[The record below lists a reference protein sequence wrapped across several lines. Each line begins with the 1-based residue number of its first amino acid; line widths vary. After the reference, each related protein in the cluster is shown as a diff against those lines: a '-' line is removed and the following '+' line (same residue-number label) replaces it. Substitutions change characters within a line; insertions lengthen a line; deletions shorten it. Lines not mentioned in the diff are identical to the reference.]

1 MMGGHAPGAPPLDDQ
16 PPTAATAQAVSRPAG
31 GAGFSART
39 ISLVVGAVFYIGS
52 LIIFRH
58 VLTAIPSVL
67 RGDAVIAGDEL
78 VPFFNPRSQLLEQA
92 AGEFNELV
100 NGYEFRVRYAFLT
113 TWLRYYKVL
122 PFAILIVI
130 PTLFWVVYLT
140 VARFMDKVF
149 SALSTQAIYLAT
161 AFPVTLIYL
170 IMTYS
175 KITHFYTLILGLVLM
190 TISSLWMLYALLF
203 AGGKWK
209 RYMVLSSLANL
220 FNPAIHYLILFS
232 LFFGITVVTLTVGE
246 IGRWI
251 RRGGPAR
258 VRLLPGRAWRLI
270 FHRGRRRRVRAAV
283 RHGTQTVIGRC
294 ILAGVLYG
302 LVTLIPY
309 ALFVKYVALAGVT
322 NLSDTVPGDFYFIQD
337 ASVSWL
343 HLLSWDL
350 AGITDKILF
359 GDYLAKVP
367 RYLNAVYTLLI
378 LTPLIVPP
386 IRRRLFPTRPHR
398 QLLGVLYVAIAF
410 ALWATIGYAQP
421 LWFPTFHRTLAN
433 LAIAANSSHSPIGN
447 LVVTAAGTVVQ
458 ILRFPH
464 RFQLILF
471 MLAPMVMSLTLAYL
485 IDAIGGRWA
494 RTASGPTRTTPSDAP
509 VRESAGRPPR
519 LVVGRH
525 RQAQVRRPGDPA
537 KAASRTG
544 LLLRLL
550 ATACIAAVF
559 FTPLWSSDPYRRVFA
574 SGDMAGFLAPFPLG
588 DLKELKQALN
598 ELPEGKTVVVPPTE
612 TAKLVGDENGVDHKF
627 IDKFFIYYLDKPSF
641 YYGLTGD
648 VKNKFEFFLILRG
661 LYYQQD
667 WWINTARDIGI
678 RYIVVNRKI
687 HDNNGIGAEYL
698 PKVETYVEPALQR
711 LKDDVALR
719 FENESYAL
727 YEITDQA
734 EPNRPTLL
742 VDSSWQSYLNLVF
755 NRRNLS
761 RCYKFEYTP
770 YYDAAKAEPGAP
782 IQMLTDDPRTSA
794 IDLYLLD
801 HPEAV
806 TPPDTRMFAFN
817 PNIVASNYYLSPMF
831 RAFLLF
837 SNTKWNRTNIITPG
851 VFGTLRGS
859 FIGVPR
865 ATEFNLPVKVKK
877 AGRYRVLMRTA
888 DTGNTVRVT
897 SPSLSYDRKL
907 ELRSPTSKVKFFNI
921 DDVFQSD
928 RKPVDTSS
936 MTVAQLESA
945 MPDELVPVNFGY
957 SYQDLGVVDA
967 KVGTHTFSV
976 DKSDSNPMLVE
987 GMMLIPEDTYQNLEL
1002 PPNVTPITDPKDLGC
1017 SERTTSTGTTDGY
1030 VDPAANPEHADLTQ
1044 DELLNLA
1051 AADVQ
1056 DLTPGEGGVVGPT
1069 WLGLGATGLLL
1080 MLSVL
1085 LVRWRARRATEDGDP
1100 PAGEI
1105 DPPGGTDPPDT
1116 DPPVT
1121 GPPGTGPSGTGPP
1134 PTGPPPTGPPP
1145 TGPAGKPRPRLRL
1158 RKQRPGNSS
1167 DNEQRSPAA
1176 AGAPPHP
1183 PTTEA
1188 AP

>member
-1 MMGGHAPGAPPLDDQ
+1 
-16 PPTAATAQAVSRPAG
+16 
-31 GAGFSART
+31 
-39 ISLVVGAVFYIGS
+39 VVGAVFYLGS
-52 LIIFRH
+52 LYIFRH

-140 VARFMDKVF
+140 VAKFMDRVF
-149 SALSTQAIYLAT
+149 TTLSTQAIYLAT

-209 RYMVLSSLANL
+209 RYMVLSSLATL

-232 LFFGITVVTLTVGE
+232 LFFAITVVTLTVGE

-258 VRLLPGRAWRLI
+258 VRLLPGRLWRLI
-270 FHRGRRRRVRAAV
+270 FHRGRWRRGRAAV
-283 RHGTQTVIGRC
+283 RHGTKTVIGRC
-294 ILAGVLYG
+294 ILAGLLYVV
-302 LVTLIPY
+302 VTLIPY

-378 LTPLIVPP
+378 LIPLIVPP

-398 QLLGVLYVAIAF
+398 QLLGVMYVAIAF

-433 LAIAANSSHSPIGN
+433 LAIAANSSHSSIGN
-447 LVVTAAGTVVQ
+447 LVVTGAGTIVQ

-485 IDAIGGRWA
+485 IDTIGGRWA
-494 RTASGPTRTTPSDAP
+494 TTASGPTRTAPRPGAARPSADRAARTT
-509 VRESAGRPPR
+509 VGRPPKPS
-519 LVVGRH
+519 VGRH
-525 RQAQVRRPGDPA
+525 RQIRLPRQLDPV
-537 KAASRTG
+537 KSAARTG

-559 FTPLWSSDPYRRVFA
+559 FTPMWSSDPYRRVFA
-574 SGDMAGFLAPFPLG
+574 SGNMAGFLAPFPLG

-598 ELPEGKTVVVPPTE
+598 ELPEGKTVVIPPTE

-687 HDNNGIGAEYL
+687 HDNNGVGAEYL
-698 PKVETYVEPALQR
+698 PKVETYVEPALKR

-719 FENESYAL
+719 FENDSYAL

-734 EPNRPTLL
+734 KPNRPTLL

-770 YYDAAKAEPGAP
+770 YYDAAEAKPGAP
-782 IQMLTDDPRTSA
+782 IQLLTDDPHTSA

-801 HPEAV
+801 HPEAI
-806 TPPDTRMFAFN
+806 TQPDTRMFAFN

-865 ATEFNLPVKVKK
+865 PTEFNLPVKVKK
-877 AGRYRVLMRTA
+877 PGRYRVLMRTA
-888 DTGNTVRVT
+888 NTGNTVRIT
-897 SPSLSYDRKL
+897 SPSLSYDRTL
-907 ELRSPTSKVKFFNI
+907 ELRSPASNVQFFNI
-921 DDVFQSD
+921 ADVFQSN
-928 RKPVDTSS
+928 RKPVDTSK
-936 MTVAQLESA
+936 MTVAQLEAA

-967 KVGTHTFSV
+967 KAGTHTFSV
-976 DKSDSNPMLVE
+976 DKTDGNPMLVE
-987 GMMLIPEDTYQNLEL
+987 GMMLIPEETYQNLEL
-1002 PPNVTPITDPKDLGC
+1002 PPNVTPITDPKKLGC
-1017 SERTTSTGTTDGY
+1017 SERTASTGRTDGY
-1030 VDPAANPEHADLTQ
+1030 VDPAANPEHANLTQ

-1080 MLSVL
+1080 MLSLL
-1085 LVRWRARRATEDGDP
+1085 LVRWRARRATEDDDP
-1100 PAGEI
+1100 PSGGA

-1121 GPPGTGPSGTGPP
+1121 GPPGTGPPVGTPPSAGPPSEGPPSDGPP
-1134 PTGPPPTGPPP
+1134 P
-1145 TGPAGKPRPRLRL
+1145 APRRGRLRT
-1158 RKQRPGNSS
+1158 RVRNRFRNNNS
-1167 DNEQRSPAA
+1167 DNARRSPAA
-1176 AGAPPHP
+1176 AGTPPHP